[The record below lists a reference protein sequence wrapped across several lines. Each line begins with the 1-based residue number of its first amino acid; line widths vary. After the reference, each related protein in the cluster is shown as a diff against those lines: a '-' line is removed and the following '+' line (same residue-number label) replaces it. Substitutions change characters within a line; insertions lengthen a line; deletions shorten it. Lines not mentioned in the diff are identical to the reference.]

1 MIFLGKIV
9 KVRGNKGEVVITP
22 SPQLDVCIP
31 KEGEKIILK
40 SLKYQKEETLVYL
53 KEVGGPWVL
62 KISGSTCIDD
72 ALKLVGYSIFAYG
85 EEPETLDSIIEFTVL
100 DIHGNLWGKVVN
112 IEEADLFQLLEV
124 EDPQGN
130 IIYVPLADEI
140 VKSINT
146 EQKTILIDPPDG
158 LKELNQ

>member
-1 MIFLGKIV
+1 M
-9 KVRGNKGEVVITP
+9 ITP

-31 KEGEKIILK
+31 KKGEKIVLK
-40 SLKYQKEETLVYL
+40 SPKYEKEEIVDYFKDT
-53 KEVGGPWVL
+53 GGSWVL
-62 KISGSTCIDD
+62 KISRNTCIDD
-72 ALKLVGYSIFAYG
+72 ALQLVGYSIFAYG
-85 EEPETLDSIIEFTVL
+85 EESPALDSMIEFTVT

-124 EDPQGN
+124 EDAQGN

-140 VKSINT
+140 VKCVNT
-146 EQKTILIDPPDG
+146 EQKSILIDPPDG